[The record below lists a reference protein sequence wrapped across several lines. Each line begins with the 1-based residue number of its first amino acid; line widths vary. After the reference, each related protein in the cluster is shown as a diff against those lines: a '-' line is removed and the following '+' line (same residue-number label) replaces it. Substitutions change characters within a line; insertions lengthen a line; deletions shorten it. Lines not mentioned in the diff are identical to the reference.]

1 VTQTWDLVSNM
12 VHVEERW
19 RYRCHCWCFSL
30 TSRPIEDP
38 MPVAA
43 LSQSVSDYPLV
54 MACKGSLGRRQ
65 SAVAEVDRGAR
76 RGRRPVNVD

>member
-1 VTQTWDLVSNM
+1 
-12 VHVEERW
+12 
-19 RYRCHCWCFSL
+19 
-30 TSRPIEDP
+30 